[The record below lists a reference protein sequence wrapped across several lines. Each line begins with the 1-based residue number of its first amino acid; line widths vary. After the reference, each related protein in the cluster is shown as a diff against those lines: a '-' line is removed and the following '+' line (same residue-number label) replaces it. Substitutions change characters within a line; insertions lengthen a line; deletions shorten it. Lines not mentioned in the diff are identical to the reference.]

1 MRRVRGPAH
10 PGAPPCSRKIFSGR
24 SGRTGPSVKSRAFSW
39 TVSRV
44 SPTALPPARSRRID
58 IPGFLASPLVL
69 GVLPAT
75 LPTRDSALV
84 VRLEHCGAHLS
95 CPAPTRL
102 PSQRS
107 NGSGKRGSSP
117 RCLGVALLQEDK
129 GIPFWLVK
137 DKPPRACCMGRDA
150 GVVWCLPRE

>member
-10 PGAPPCSRKIFSGR
+10 PGAPPCSRKTFSGR
-24 SGRTGPSVKSRAFSW
+24 SGRTGLSVKSRAFSW

-44 SPTALPPARSRRID
+44 SPTALPPARGRRKD
-58 IPGFLASPLVL
+58 IPGFWARPLVL
-69 GVLPAT
+69 GVLPAN

-84 VRLEHCGAHLS
+84 VRAMRLS
-95 CPAPTRL
+95 LKL
-102 PSQRS
+102 PRANKTVPQRS

-137 DKPPRACCMGRDA
+137 DKPPRVCCVGRDA
-150 GVVWCLPRE
+150 GVVWYLPRE